1 MPKNSS
7 LGIIYSP
14 NFLNTGWAPGPT
26 VIVKGCY
33 NPYKWPKI
41 NGCAWCYFTWNMS
54 FHHTYN
60 WFLGPPCVQTGH
72 RLPTPSDTKAVPM
85 ASSMSTASLEREMW
99 WPEDVT
105 RRHPKK
111 LRLLKFP
118 LFQKKSSLLKWIL
131 NLTKTT
137 KIPVLHY
144 FQRGS
149 HASAVNAKK
158 LLYGQGIVHH
168 SKWEKPKFI
177 TPLLVINGV
186 ISPINGRKWSG

>member
-1 MPKNSS
+1 MNLTIYVKSYQTIFSDGIHRHGFLNHESAVKIPPQQMPKNSS

-41 NGCAWCYFTWNMS
+41 NGFAWCYFTWNMS

-85 ASSMSTASLEREMW
+85 ASSMSTASLEREM
-99 WPEDVT
+99 
-105 RRHPKK
+105 
-111 LRLLKFP
+111 
-118 LFQKKSSLLKWIL
+118 
-131 NLTKTT
+131 
-137 KIPVLHY
+137 
-144 FQRGS
+144 
-149 HASAVNAKK
+149 
-158 LLYGQGIVHH
+158 
-168 SKWEKPKFI
+168 
-177 TPLLVINGV
+177 
-186 ISPINGRKWSG
+186 